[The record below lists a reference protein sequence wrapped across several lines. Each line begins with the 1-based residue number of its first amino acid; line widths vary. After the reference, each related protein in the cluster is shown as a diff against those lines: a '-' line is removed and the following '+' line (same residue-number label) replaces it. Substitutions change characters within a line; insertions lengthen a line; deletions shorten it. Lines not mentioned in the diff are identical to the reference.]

1 MSLVEAPNV
10 TLFSMGH
17 YLHASER
24 RLDIL
29 NEFRKASASSFDYA
43 ADIPFICSSKY
54 SVATRIGNSQGKL
67 PMKDEVIDIE
77 EHVTAMDM
85 LQKENAAIKSK
96 EDQKMTG
103 ENNA

>member
-54 SVATRIGNSQGKL
+54 SVATRMYRPQNQLEPHNLI
-67 PMKDEVIDIE
+67 VE
-77 EHVTAMDM
+77 EPIVKGIFM
-85 LQKENAAIKSK
+85 
-96 EDQKMTG
+96 
-103 ENNA
+103 